1 MGAWWWLAALF
12 VVATAGGLWL
22 RRRDLAEMHSVLF
35 GGTLGPGCVIVEAVA
50 LILLALLLVLG
61 HFRGWLGL

>member
-1 MGAWWWLAALF
+1 
-12 VVATAGGLWL
+12 VATAAGLWL